1 VWICCRCGDPLERV
15 SLIRP
20 LPTLLGL
27 LGALGVALTVLPPR
41 QAPLPGQLPLAP
53 LAIPELPAALE
64 TAIAPPRGGLEGVEP
79 LELMDQL
86 AVADASWI
94 PRAEQL
100 GDGRIRYSYRR
111 RRGDPELSL
120 DEIRALIADP
130 PRFER
135 ERATILELLAV
146 LGQAGVR
153 IQLTNPHKPGAA
165 AEWDPR
171 NRSLRVK
178 PSVLE
183 SGSVELARVLNHEA
197 IHVAQSCRN
206 GGISAQ
212 PQPLGLS
219 TNLKPAL
226 QEVLEEPI
234 YRQAS
239 PLEQRL
245 ELEAYAAQEQLE
257 LGALLVRS
265 HCRIDLG

>member
-1 VWICCRCGDPLERV
+1 
-15 SLIRP
+15 
-20 LPTLLGL
+20 
-27 LGALGVALTVLPPR
+27 
-41 QAPLPGQLPLAP
+41 
-53 LAIPELPAALE
+53 
-64 TAIAPPRGGLEGVEP
+64 
-79 LELMDQL
+79 MDQL
-86 AVADASWI
+86 AVADAAWI
-94 PRAEQL
+94 PQAEPL

-111 RRGDPELSL
+111 RRGEPELSL
-120 DEIRALIADP
+120 DEIQALIADP

-153 IQLTNPHKPGAA
+153 IQFTTPHKSGAA
-165 AEWDPR
+165 AEWDPH

-183 SGSVELARVLNHEA
+183 SGSVEMARVLNHEA

-219 TNLKPAL
+219 TALPPVL
-226 QEVLEEPI
+226 QEVLEEPV

-245 ELEAYAAQEQLE
+245 EREAYAAQEQLE

-265 HCRIDLG
+265 HCRIELG